1 MTAEVFSPPPAG
13 ELPFNWL
20 DGLEDGCLLV
30 DGDLTVL
37 YANASYTDSLGQT
50 PGDAFGRPLSK
61 LTEGGAD
68 SVACRIA
75 RAAVETG
82 RSHDADERIGD
93 RCYHLRARVVPAGV
107 VIQRTD
113 VTDRHEAAEERA
125 GLQEQLF
132 LAQKRES
139 LGVLAAGVAHD
150 FNNMLSAIVSSVGL
164 ILRDLPPAGAPY
176 ESAILIKKAAERA
189 AEVTRQMLVYAGKS
203 MPARRPVDLSELIR
217 DSLTL
222 LSAAFPRR
230 ATLDVHLAERLPAV
244 NADPGQMQQVVMNL
258 LLNAG
263 EATAPSGGTVT
274 LTTGSYSDNGATVV
288 YLEVADTG
296 CGMTPEVRSRVFDPF
311 YTTKGRGRGLGLSA
325 VQGIVQAHGG
335 QLHLTSEAGRGT
347 TFRVELPVQE
357 APAVSCR

>member
-1 MTAEVFSPPPAG
+1 MTAEVLSPSPAG
-13 ELPFNWL
+13 ELHLNWL

-37 YANASYTDSLGQT
+37 YANAAYTNSLGRA
-50 PGDAFGRPLSK
+50 PGDVLGRPLST
-61 LTEGGAD
+61 LTEGDAD
-68 SVACRIA
+68 SAACRIA
-75 RAAVETG
+75 RAALETG
-82 RSHDADERIGD
+82 RGHDADERVGD
-93 RCYHLRARVVPAGV
+93 RCYHLRARVVPEGV
-107 VIQRTD
+107 VLQRTD
-113 VTDRHEAAEERA
+113 VTDHHEAAEERA
-125 GLQEQLF
+125 RLQEQMF

-150 FNNMLSAIVSSVGL
+150 FNNMLSAIVSSAGL
-164 ILRDLPPAGAPY
+164 ILRDLPHAEAPY

-203 MPARRPVDLSELIR
+203 IPARRPLDLSELIR

-222 LSAAFPRR
+222 LSAAFPPR
-230 ATLDVHLAERLPAV
+230 ATLDVRLAERLPAV

-263 EATAPSGGTVT
+263 EAAAPVCGTVT
-274 LTTGSYSDNGATVV
+274 LTTGTASDNGSAVV

-296 CGMTPEVRSRVFDPF
+296 CGMTPEVRSRMFDPF

-335 QLHLTSEAGRGT
+335 QVQLTSEAGRGT
-347 TFRVELPVQE
+347 TFRVVLPVWE
-357 APAVSCR
+357 APAVSYR